1 MVEVEEITT
10 DLPKL
15 PKREK
20 QIFDDIIEIT
30 CKEIKG
36 GRIGWDKCE
45 LKDSKGAIKTIRGVN
60 SILTD
65 RHKINRLVSDDKL
78 FHVRFLE
85 PHKIKLYLI
94 HDSLIDLSPSTL
106 KNIMKLKP
114 ESRKKVA
121 ERSTFQ
127 TYVKKYKDIP

>member
-1 MVEVEEITT
+1 MVEVEEKPIKIV
-10 DLPKL
+10 KL
-15 PKREK
+15 PKRTK
-20 QIFDDIIEIT
+20 QIYDDIIEIT

-36 GRIGWDKCE
+36 EKVGWDKCE

-60 SILTD
+60 NILTD
-65 RHKINRLVSDDKL
+65 HHKIDRLVSDDNL

-85 PHKIKLYLI
+85 PHKVKLYLI
-94 HDSLIDLSPSTL
+94 HDSLIDISPTTI
-106 KNIMKLKP
+106 KGIMRLKP

-121 ERSTFQ
+121 ERSVFQ